1 MQVDAGAKPGA
12 SSAEL
17 EEIRRLK
24 KELREFR
31 ETNSP
36 ILKSAVSFF
45 AREFDPRGV
54 RVAARTYRARKKR
67 AALRGAL
74 WAAEDDGMAGT

>member
-54 RVAARTYRARKKR
+54 RVAARTYRGRKKR